1 MLYAVRYKRNRR
13 RSEGLESPAM
23 LDILIEGGIFMI
35 PLMLG
40 SAVAVGIGLERAL
53 FFMKFSACGPDYR
66 QELGRLLEGS
76 DLAEAQRLAAGEGPA
91 RACSRAAIDHWNSK
105 LEVVEAAM
113 AEQAKEYEPLLHRF
127 LGVLETIVT
136 AAPLIGLLGTITGM
150 MGVFRTVAAKL
161 ANDPHANT
169 TGITA
174 GIGEALVVT
183 ATGIFVA
190 VLALFI
196 HNAFQGL
203 AENRMAETEQTAETI
218 RLAFTK
224 KAG

>member
-1 MLYAVRYKRNRR
+1 MLH
-13 RSEGLESPAM
+13 
-23 LDILIEGGIFMI
+23 ILTEGGVFMI

-40 SAVAVGIGLERAL
+40 SALAVGIGLERAMVYAR
-53 FFMKFSACGPDYR
+53 FATSGPDFR
-66 QELGRLLEGS
+66 RDLSRLLETG
-76 DLAEAQRLAAGEGPA
+76 DLPGALSMASGEGPA
-91 RACSRAAIDHWNSK
+91 RACARAA
-105 LEVVEAAM
+105 LENWDRKQDVVEAAM
-113 AEQAKEYEPLLHRF
+113 SAQAKEYEPLLHRY

-150 MGVFRTVAAKL
+150 MGVFRTVAQKL

-174 GIGEALVVT
+174 GIGEALVAT

-190 VLALFI
+190 VLALLI

-203 AENRMAETEQTAETI
+203 AENRMSEAEQTAETI
-218 RLAFTK
+218 RLAYAK
-224 KAG
+224 KVG

>member
-1 MLYAVRYKRNRR
+1 M
-13 RSEGLESPAM
+13 
-23 LDILIEGGIFMI
+23 EGGIFMI
-35 PLMLG
+35 PLILG
-40 SAVAVGIGLERAL
+40 SAIALGIAMERSML
-53 FFMKFSACGPDYR
+53 FAKFRSAGPDFR
-66 QELGRLLEGS
+66 TELARLLETG
-76 DLAEAQRLAAGEGPA
+76 DLKGAQALSQGGGPA
-91 RACSRAAIDHWNSK
+91 RACARAAIDHWERK
-105 LEVVEAAM
+105 EEVVEAAM
-113 AEQAKEYEPLLHRF
+113 SAQAKEYEPMLSRF

-174 GIGEALVVT
+174 GIGEALVAT

-190 VLALFI
+190 VLALLI

-203 AENRMAETEQTAETI
+203 AENRMAEAEQTAETV
-218 RLAFTK
+218 RLAYAK
-224 KAG
+224 KAA

>member
-1 MLYAVRYKRNRR
+1 MLH
-13 RSEGLESPAM
+13 
-23 LDILIEGGIFMI
+23 ILTEGGVFMI

-40 SAVAVGIGLERAL
+40 SAIAVGIAMERAL
-53 FFMKFSACGPDYR
+53 LFAKFSSTGAAFR
-66 QELGRLLEGS
+66 QELGRLLDSG
-76 DLAEAQRLAAGEGPA
+76 DLDGARKLAGGEGPA
-91 RACSRAAIDHWNSK
+91 RACALAAIEHWGCK
-105 LEVVEAAM
+105 QDTVEAAM
-113 AEQAKEYEPLLHRF
+113 SAQAKEYEPMLNRF
-127 LGVLETIVT
+127 LGILETIVT

-150 MGVFRTVAAKL
+150 MSVFRTVALKL

-174 GIGEALVVT
+174 GIGEALVAT

-203 AENRMAETEQTAETI
+203 AENRMAEAEQTAETI
-218 RLAFTK
+218 RLAYAK
-224 KAG
+224 KSA